1 MNLLKSSLVF
11 SFAFGMVFTTAYTG
25 VPFEYRVGMELSS
38 HQGITAHM
46 PSLTL
51 HTNIDAFYHHLH
63 GPHLVLAA
71 PVLTPATP
79 YENTSCGIE
88 GVTEEAKLEGTCPIR
103 SVEKI
108 SCKHAHVNV
117 HSEGSTKLLLRG
129 SEEMRSFGLNTT
141 CRNVRNHR
149 LFLSKDQQLFGL
161 SDSELFL
168 SKEVAGLVGLMVTW
182 FMAFPESTSDL
193 SSMTRTAASTHVVF
207 IFLLVAYVLALFM
220 ILVMHFTAL
229 AGKKHNGYL
238 NVRVP
243 EREELAGDDKKGE
256 KGKHMEG
263 ATATVGI
270 EQQQFMPTEALLQ
283 AQESLAEAKK
293 EGVGGPCDVVTNH
306 FEKECRKVQHAESSS
321 LFEDEGL
328 IGTVIA
334 KLLVAED
341 EGVEAVPPVFNNV
354 ERRKMT
360 LKTWTNFRMMTK
372 GPGGHRLSVARMDM
386 APSTSISYVTGEGE
400 RSRSESVLPRGT
412 TSFSINV
419 DGAVVLTAAH
429 KPKKMGKMAAFR
441 ARWKRVFRVPVR
453 KSSFSHR
460 ATAATSSCG
469 MA

>member
-1 MNLLKSSLVF
+1 
-11 SFAFGMVFTTAYTG
+11 
-25 VPFEYRVGMELSS
+25 
-38 HQGITAHM
+38 
-46 PSLTL
+46 
-51 HTNIDAFYHHLH
+51 
-63 GPHLVLAA
+63 
-71 PVLTPATP
+71 
-79 YENTSCGIE
+79 
-88 GVTEEAKLEGTCPIR
+88 
-103 SVEKI
+103 
-108 SCKHAHVNV
+108 
-117 HSEGSTKLLLRG
+117 
-129 SEEMRSFGLNTT
+129 MRSFGLNTT

-334 KLLVAED
+334 KLLV
-341 EGVEAVPPVFNNV
+341 VPPVFNNV